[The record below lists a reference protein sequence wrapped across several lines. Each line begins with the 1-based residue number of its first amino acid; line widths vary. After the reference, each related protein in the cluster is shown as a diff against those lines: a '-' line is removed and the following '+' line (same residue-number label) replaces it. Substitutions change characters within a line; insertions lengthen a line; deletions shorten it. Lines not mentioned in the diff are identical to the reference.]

1 MKTYALNQLFVELEP
16 CNYEG
21 YIIWIPDLSRMDDVL
36 NREVINT
43 FNLFVPR

>member
-21 YIIWIPDLSRMDDVL
+21 YVIWIPNLLRMDDGL
-36 NREVINT
+36 NREVMHVNT
-43 FNLFVPR
+43 P